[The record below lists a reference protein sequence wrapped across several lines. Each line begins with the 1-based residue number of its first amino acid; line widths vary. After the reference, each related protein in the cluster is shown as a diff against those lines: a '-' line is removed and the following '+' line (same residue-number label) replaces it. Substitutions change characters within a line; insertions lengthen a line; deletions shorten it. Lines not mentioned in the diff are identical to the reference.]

1 MFQLVNKICIQKN
14 CVIKLT
20 EKSRIVSD
28 FKFRRGSAIRFNFNL
43 ALSNIID
50 TAYNLSRLLLMVVQ
64 YTKTSPT

>member
-28 FKFRRGSAIRFNFNL
+28 FKFRRGLAIRFNFRL
-43 ALSNIID
+43 AFSNIID
-50 TAYNLSRLLLMVVQ
+50 TASNLSRLLLMVVQ